1 MIRRIFL
8 VCICVLSI
16 EVYSSS
22 LTITSWGEGDRDDGE
37 LGDGGIMGNVS
48 LVPLLGNFVGCLCRK
63 GIPQFFNISVNLG

>member
-22 LTITSWGEGDRDDGE
+22 LTITSWGEGDRDDGDIGGW
-37 LGDGGIMGNVS
+37 GDHGECFIS
-48 LVPLLGNFVGCLCRK
+48 AFVG
-63 GIPQFFNISVNLG
+63 